1 MNRAK
6 YNNTNI
12 IYVLTY
18 MPLLLF
24 VYWIEGRVPEK
35 YLAVRVS
42 YTVRAHQSAP
52 SNMRRLF
59 LAELEK

>member
-1 MNRAK
+1 
-6 YNNTNI
+6 
-12 IYVLTY
+12 

-42 YTVRAHQSAP
+42 YTVRTRQSAP